1 MDDPWDWDV
10 DKVVQEL
17 CSANRSW
24 EPPTSTALQFLP
36 PPEKLEPL
44 LREHGVDGHTLL
56 TYDRAELCQDLCI
69 RIAKHKSILKHIISS
84 FRSRSKQY
92 RLYQK
97 RSYSEFEAENDE
109 GQTGNSVNRE
119 VLLIKPTSRNPLSP
133 LSKGSIDLTS
143 ERPQDAPQRPPL
155 SNIHEGPHPGVASTT
170 TPYRSNTFHDTPS
183 YAQETPTPHTPATKK
198 RKVAPTLISTEID
211 VNMSRTIP
219 SEADVIIASRS
230 RNLINNRGNDAIDST
245 WAYLGKDALTRV
257 DIVEMVNDAEPFSK
271 DMLQEERQLAFV
283 QVNRLPYGRRLQ
295 INQLLKRRMLRNR
308 KPRVPYAIK
317 LDMVP
322 GANNPDHDKILPLYG
337 DSDEEYDSE
346 TWAEIETEQLK
357 QKDRRGLSGDEVQA
371 VIDESIQK
379 FVSDWRERKASK
391 LLYKSNQI
399 WLNARRAGLKMS
411 IDKNRSDFE
420 ACESRIAKYCRE
432 MTLQHWRKIAELK
445 MNTLILQQSV
455 EDREYASWV
464 LSVITTPT
472 EPEKLLAPPR
482 TSVRT
487 RRQSKL
493 VSADSEDEEILTS
506 ESENELD
513 GFVVD
518 DPSPPGASRSGSP
531 MAIFEDDTPP
541 VQQERR
547 RESDQNEV
555 SMDFKQIET
564 IDLTQSPQTPVKS
577 QKYHVIDLTTPVKP
591 KPDPNSSPRTRPS
604 NTPGKI
610 GQLYNEQSPLIMSV
624 NDLDPAEQMI
634 AKELAKQ
641 DEGYLSYIFSVTMEK
656 QSDEAWIDFL
666 SNELEERRIPK
677 SPYDTPEKQK
687 AFAAFT
693 MLRLFEIYRDDNF
706 YSISQYKKLSY
717 DEIVKKAEDAGTQT
731 ETLNSYANFLRRL
744 SDRFEWKVIDT
755 GIADRKSPS
764 KQKRR
769 RKLVRNQEA
778 ESLREHDRA
787 RAAEQKHRQE
797 VLRAKFKELEAQ
809 GVAVLDQK
817 NMIIN
822 ESKEDDQGFIY
833 IHPEIARRI
842 KEHQVA
848 GVRFM
853 WNQIVDSR
861 AKQGCLLAHTM
872 GLGKTMQ
879 IITLLVAIAEAAGSE
894 EKSISCQIPKGL
906 KESKTLVLCPPSLV
920 NNWMDELLSWA
931 PQGHRLGEF
940 FKVDQSAD
948 VSERDANIESW
959 DERGGILIFGYNL
972 FKDYVLQEDFREILC
987 DGPNLVVADEAHT
1000 MKNPKSQT
1008 HAAGAHFR
1016 TLSRIALT
1024 GSPLANRVEEYHA
1037 MVNWIAPNYLS
1048 DISEFRSLYAN
1059 PIKEGLK
1066 LDSTMSQRRM
1076 ALKMLRVLKEEV
1088 APKVQRITIA
1098 ALKHDIPT
1106 KLEFLLTVPLTNVQR
1121 EAYETFISYQLD
1133 HPGSSQL
1140 ASIDT
1145 LGILCAHPSIFM
1157 KKLQDRKQGSTK
1169 SIPKAETLPSELI
1182 TSEITLLHKTRDLG
1196 AYALSWKILILL
1208 SILDECKRIGDSVL
1222 IFSQSIRTLD
1232 YIESILKTK
1241 RFSYER
1247 IDGKVPTTKR
1257 QSVVKEFSK
1266 GKVDVF
1272 LISTRAGGVGLNMTS
1287 ANRVIIF
1294 DVKFNPQNEQQA
1306 VGRAY
1311 RIGQKKPVYVYRLVC
1326 GGTSEEKALNMAIWK
1341 MQLASRVV
1349 DQKNPIP
1356 KAQEFGQSFEM
1367 PTEPKQQNIDTHIGK
1382 DNVLDKVIEAHK
1394 DGIRAI
1400 TMMDT
1405 FEEEELEDAVL
1416 TAEDRA
1422 EADLLIAQ
1430 NEARRL
1436 GKPIPPLYSMNQGRL
1451 PNEANRV
1458 MLQTPVVDSK
1468 AQNDQVLDVPPIG
1481 SSNILQ
1487 AANPPQNNAVLYQPD
1502 LLRPIQGTTTH
1513 IRRSQQNSGH
1523 VMGSQFTNWENQ
1535 PAFKG
1540 ELTRAFSMSKAPHD
1554 DEQKRSAAHAIT
1566 AAVWD
1571 RQRPSEQH
1579 AQVKWEIMTAA
1590 SSPRFVEAICL
1601 NLLSTAELADME
1613 PSDIATKR
1621 HDWDKLTEAEWE
1633 EQKAAAARK
1642 SEADPEHLQ
1651 YALHQMSSTPKGE
1664 NSGRRKP
1671 LRLDDQEALETVIE
1685 NRKAKQ
1691 SSHANPRLPSWAID
1705 AVTRQGRT
1713 SSPSIHPSAGSSS
1726 HLSPKNPFK

>member
-24 EPPTSTALQFLP
+24 EPPTSIPLQFP

-56 TYDRAELCQDLCI
+56 TYDRVELCQDLCI
-69 RIAKHKSILKHIISS
+69 RIVKHKSIFKHIIDS
-84 FRSRSKQY
+84 FRARSKQY

-97 RSYSEFEAENDE
+97 RSHSEFEAEDDE
-109 GQTGNSVNRE
+109 VQTRNSVNRE
-119 VLLIKPTSRNPLSP
+119 VLPIKPTSRKPL
-133 LSKGSIDLTS
+133 LSSQGSFNLNS
-143 ERPQDAPQRPPL
+143 ERPQDTPQRSPP
-155 SNIHEGPHPGVASTT
+155 SNIHEGHHPRVASTT

-183 YAQETPTPHTPATKK
+183 YAQKAPTPDTAATKK
-198 RKVAPTLISTEID
+198 RKIAPMLISTEVD
-211 VNMSRTIP
+211 VNVSRTIP

-230 RNLINNRGNDAIDST
+230 KNLVNNRGNDAIDST
-245 WAYLGKDALTRV
+245 WAYLGNNAVTRV
-257 DIVEMVNDAEPFSK
+257 DIVEMVNDDEPFSK

-283 QVNRLPYGRRLQ
+283 QVDRLPYGRRLQ
-295 INQLLKRRMLRNR
+295 INRFLKRRMLRNR
-308 KPRVPYAIK
+308 KPRVPYATK

-337 DSDEEYDSE
+337 DSDDEFDEE
-346 TWAEIETEQLK
+346 TWAEIQSEQLK
-357 QKDRRGLSGDEVQA
+357 KKDRRGLSSDEVQA

-379 FVSDWRERKASK
+379 FVSDWKDRKASK

-411 IDKNRSDFE
+411 IDKNRSAFE
-420 ACESRIAKYCRE
+420 ACESRIVKYCGE
-432 MTLQHWRKIAELK
+432 MALQHWRKIAELK

-464 LSVITTPT
+464 LKIITSPT
-472 EPEKLLAPPR
+472 EPEKLSAPPQ

-487 RRQSKL
+487 RRQPKL
-493 VSADSEDEEILTS
+493 VSTDSGDEEEILTS
-506 ESENELD
+506 DSENELD
-513 GFVVD
+513 RFIVD
-518 DPSPPGASRSGSP
+518 DPSTPRASRSSSS
-531 MAIFEDDTPP
+531 MAIVEDNTSP
-541 VQQERR
+541 VQRERR

-555 SMDFKQIET
+555 PMDLKRTET
-564 IDLTQSPQTPVKS
+564 IDLTESFRTPVKS
-577 QKYHVIDLTTPVKP
+577 QKYHVIDLTTPTKS
-591 KPDPNSSPRTRPS
+591 KSASNSSPGTRLG
-604 NTPGKI
+604 NTPGKL
-610 GQLYNEQSPLIMSV
+610 GQLHNEKSPLIMSV
-624 NDLDPAEQMI
+624 NDLDSAEQLV
-634 AKELAKQ
+634 ANELAKQ
-641 DEGYLSYIFSVTMEK
+641 DEEYLSYIFSVTMKNHE
-656 QSDEAWIDFL
+656 DDVWIDFL
-666 SNELEERRIPK
+666 CSELEERRIPK
-677 SPYDTPEKQK
+677 SPYDTPEKKK
-687 AFAAFT
+687 AFSAFT
-693 MLRLFEIYRDDNF
+693 MLRLFEIYRDDTF
-706 YSISQYKKLSY
+706 YSIK
-717 DEIVKKAEDAGTQT
+717 DVATQT
-731 ETLNSYANFLRRL
+731 ETLSSYADFLRRL
-744 SDRFEWKVIDT
+744 SDRFEWKAIDT
-755 GIADRKSPS
+755 GIAGRKSPS
-764 KQKRR
+764 KQKKRK
-769 RKLVRNQEA
+769 KLVRNQEA

-797 VLRAKFKELEAQ
+797 VLRAKFKELEEQ

-833 IHPEIARRI
+833 VHPEIARRI

-894 EKSISCQIPKGL
+894 DESISCQIPKGL

-931 PQGHRLGEF
+931 PQGHKLGEF
-940 FKVDQSAD
+940 FKVDPSAGIP
-948 VSERDANIESW
+948 EREANIETW
-959 DERGGILIFGYNL
+959 DERGGILIFGYTL
-972 FKDYVLQEDFREILC
+972 FKEYVTKGEYTEILRV
-987 DGPNLVVADEAHT
+987 GPNIVVADEAHT

-1008 HAAGAHFR
+1008 HAAGAHFK
-1016 TLSRIALT
+1016 TLCRIALT
-1024 GSPLANRVEEYHA
+1024 GSPLANNVEEYHA

-1048 DISEFRSLYAN
+1048 DISEFRLLYAN

-1066 LDSTMSQRRM
+1066 LDSTMSQRRR

-1106 KLEFLLTVPLTNVQR
+1106 KLEFLLTVPLTHVQR
-1121 EAYETFISYQLD
+1121 EAYETFIQYQLD

-1169 SIPKAETLPSELI
+1169 SIAKAEALPSELI

-1196 AYALSWKILILL
+1196 AYALSWKIMILL

-1222 IFSQSIRTLD
+1222 FFSQSIPTLD

-1241 RFSYER
+1241 KFSFER
-1247 IDGKVPTTKR
+1247 IDGKVAPTKR
-1257 QSVVKEFSK
+1257 QFVVKEFGK

-1272 LISTRAGGVGLNMTS
+1272 LISTKAGGVGLNMTS
-1287 ANRVIIF
+1287 ANRIIIF

-1356 KAQEFGQSFEM
+1356 KAQEFGHSFEM
-1367 PTEPKQQNIDTHIGK
+1367 PTEPKQDNIDIHIGK
-1382 DNVLDKVIEAHK
+1382 DNVLDKVIAVHK

-1422 EADLLIAQ
+1422 EADQLIAQ

-1436 GKPIPPLYSMNQGRL
+1436 GKPITSLYSTNQGRL
-1451 PNEANRV
+1451 PNEANRAIP
-1458 MLQTPVVDSK
+1458 QIPV
-1468 AQNDQVLDVPPIG
+1468 
-1481 SSNILQ
+1481 
-1487 AANPPQNNAVLYQPD
+1487 AANPPQNNAALYQPN
-1502 LLRPIQGTTTH
+1502 LLQPIQGTTTH
-1513 IRRSQQNSGH
+1513 IRRWPQNSGH
-1523 VMGSQFTNWENQ
+1523 VMGSQFAAWEHQ

-1540 ELTRAFSMSKAPHD
+1540 ELARAFSMSGAPHD
-1554 DEQKRSAAHAIT
+1554 DEQKRGAAHAIT

-1571 RQRPSEQH
+1571 RQRPPEQH
-1579 AQVKWEIMTAA
+1579 AQAKWEIMTAA

-1601 NLLSTAELADME
+1601 NLLSAAELANME
-1613 PSDIATKR
+1613 PPDIASKR
-1621 HDWDKLTEAEWE
+1621 YNWDKLTEAEWE
-1633 EQKAAAARK
+1633 EYKAAAARK

-1651 YALHQMSSTPKGE
+1651 YALHQMTSTPKGE
-1664 NSGRRKP
+1664 NSSRRKP

-1691 SSHANPRLPSWAID
+1691 SSYPHPRLPIWAID
-1705 AVTRQGRT
+1705 AVTRQGRA
-1713 SSPSIHPSAGSSS
+1713 SSPSTHPPGGSSS
-1726 HLSPKNPFK
+1726 YLSPKNPFK